1 MASSSEMQSMLLKE
15 CTLFSKLSAAESLFD
30 VLLVPMS
37 TLIPTMITDD
47 AGAGDIKCKFND
59 SSVVAVE
66 EVH

>member
-15 CTLFSKLSAAESLFD
+15 SALFSKLSAAESLFD

-37 TLIPTMITDD
+37 TLIPTTITDD
-47 AGAGDIKCKFND
+47 AGDITCEFD
-59 SSVVAVE
+59 DGSVVAVE